1 MTKLPNIS
9 RPNLASLAVIGGIS
23 TLFACTLGPVS
34 SGTGANGQG
43 LGTSTSGGGSSGSTS
58 TAPVNPTPKAI
69 DVTTVPVEAG
79 AGGAPGEGSTACS
92 DALLVVYRDF
102 RGWKD
107 SSGNKHPDF
116 ENVLGDDRGIV
127 QPVLGSDQKPVYAPA
142 GATKTVSG
150 ATSFNQWYRDTAGV
164 NIRIEKNLQL
174 TPSATDPSTKGYSS
188 TAFFPLNGEGYGNQG
203 QRNNFAFTTE
213 IHTSFTYKG
222 GEVFSFDGDDDVFT
236 FVDNKLVI
244 DLGGVHTA
252 QKQTINFDQHAA
264 ELGLVKG
271 TTYNM
276 DIFHAERHTS
286 QSDFTMQTKFDC
298 LVSRIIP

>member
-1 MTKLPNIS
+1 MGNS
-9 RPNLASLAVIGGIS
+9 V
-23 TLFACTLGPVS
+23 
-34 SGTGANGQG
+34 NGEG
-43 LGTSTSGGGSSGSTS
+43 LSATGTSTAGTASTG
-58 TAPVNPTPKAI
+58 PVNPTPKTI
-69 DVTTVPVEAG
+69 DVTTIPVEAG

-92 DALLVVYRDF
+92 DTLLVVYRDF

-127 QPVLGSDQKPVYAPA
+127 QPMLGSDQKPVYAHS

-150 ATSFNQWYRDTAGV
+150 AASFNQWYRDTAGV
-164 NIRIEKNLQL
+164 NMRIEKTLQL
-174 TPSATDPSTKGYSS
+174 TPLATDPSTKGYSS
-188 TAFFPLNGEGYGNQG
+188 SAFFPLNGIGFGNQG
-203 QRNNFAFTTE
+203 QRNNFSFTTE

-236 FVDNKLVI
+236 YVDNKLVI

-252 QKQTINFDQHAA
+252 EKQTIDFDQHAA

-271 TTYNM
+271 NTYTM

-286 QSDFTMQTKFDC
+286 QSDFTMETKFDC